1 MLLNTPKSVSTQLK
15 CINRVVLNREC
26 QYCNGST
33 VIHGYSNAGKIRFRC
48 KECKRTF
55 QAELINQAYY
65 DDTNAK
71 ITELLKEGV
80 GIRSTSRLLKISP
93 NTVIKRILKIAE
105 NIKKPK
111 AEPQQI
117 YELDELRTYVGKKT
131 NLKWIAYAIRRD
143 TKEVTD
149 FNIGYRT
156 NEMLRKV
163 IGTLLNSDAK
173 KIYTD
178 RLVNYRYLIPE
189 ILHSTK
195 LYGINHIER
204 NNLTL
209 RMHLKRLGRKTICF
223 SKSMSVLA
231 ACMKI
236 YFWG

>member
-1 MLLNTPKSVSTQLK
+1 MPLNSLKIVSNRPK
-15 CINRVVLNREC
+15 CIKRVVLNLEC
-26 QYCNGST
+26 LYCNGST

-48 KECKRTF
+48 KECKKTF
-55 QAELINQAYY
+55 QAEFINKAYHK
-65 DDTNAK
+65 DTNVK
-71 ITELLKEGV
+71 ITNLLKEGV
-80 GIRSTSRLLKISP
+80 GIRSTSRLLRISAT
-93 NTVIKRILKIAE
+93 TVTKRILKIAE
-105 NIKKPK
+105 KIEKPK
-111 AEPQQI
+111 PEINQI
-117 YELDELRTYVGKKT
+117 YELDELRTYVGKKA

-143 TKEVTD
+143 TKEVID
-149 FNIGYRT
+149 FNVGYRT
-156 NEMLRKV
+156 NEMLKKV

-189 ILHSTK
+189 TLHSTK

-209 RMHLKRLGRKTICF
+209 RMHLKRLGRKTICY
-223 SKSMSVLA
+223 SKSMSVLT